1 MKKERKIYPT
11 IRNDMIFEDILTAL
25 DNEDRLR
32 TIPDGLGGIDLISND
47 YMSLGVRHKEFTEE
61 FIDRYGT
68 VPMSASASRL
78 LQRNQNF
85 HNDFEKKL
93 SGLYGKSILL
103 LNSGYHANSGAL
115 SALSIPGTLIVSDK
129 LIHASM
135 IDGIRLGH
143 GDSTRFAHNDMTMLR
158 KILLKKADRY
168 KSVIIAVE
176 SVYSMD
182 GDLAPLEELIRIK
195 QDFPNTML
203 YVDEAHAFGVFGEK
217 GLGVAEELGVLP
229 DIDILVVTLGKAAA
243 GYGAFI
249 ATSETMKSYL
259 VNCARSFIF
268 STALPPSIVAWDSLM
283 TDKLISMSDERLQLR
298 QLSDWFRKELEKIT
312 GAKCRSESQII
323 PVHAGSASRAIVMAS
338 KLRDAGIDALPIRR
352 PTVAAGTER
361 LRLSLSAGLKRED
374 LLRVL
379 EVIKRI

>member
-1 MKKERKIYPT
+1 MIY
-11 IRNDMIFEDILTAL
+11 EDILSVL
-25 DNEDRLR
+25 EEEDRLR
-32 TIPDGLGGIDLISND
+32 KIPDGLGGIDLISND
-47 YMSLGVRHKEFTEE
+47 YMSLGSRHNEFTKE
-61 FIDRYGT
+61 FIDRYGK

-78 LQRNQNF
+78 LQRNQDE
-85 HNDFEKKL
+85 HNAFERKL
-93 SGLYGKSILL
+93 SGLYCKSILL

-143 GDSTRFAHNDMTMLR
+143 GDSARFAHNDMAMLR
-158 KILLKKADRY
+158 KILHKKADQY

-182 GDLAPLEELIRIK
+182 GDTAPIKELIRIK
-195 QDFPNTML
+195 KEFPNTML

-217 GLGVAEELGVLP
+217 GLGVAEELGVIS
-229 DIDILVVTLGKAAA
+229 DIDIIVVTLGKAAA

-249 ATSETMKSYL
+249 ATSEAMKSYL

-283 TDKLISMSDERLQLR
+283 TDKLVGMTEERLQLR
-298 QLSDWFRKELEKIT
+298 QISEWFRKELEKIT
-312 GAKCRSESQII
+312 GTKCSSESQII
-323 PVHAGSASRAIVMAS
+323 PVHAGSAARAIEMAS

-361 LRLSLSAGLKRED
+361 LRLSLSAGLQRED
-374 LLRVL
+374 LSKVL
-379 EVIKRI
+379 EVIKQI